1 MKDSPP
7 GRGEGRQKFGVA
19 RAQGPV
25 AAMTMAITVELL
37 GGLEYLAKHRA
48 SLHSIQIQHS
58 LFLDDVY
65 QLVAGKVLA
74 RHGDV
79 FFQRGDIA
87 PGIIV
92 LVNDVD
98 KETLARDVKIGDGD
112 RVTFISMIHGG

>member
-1 MKDSPP
+1 
-7 GRGEGRQKFGVA
+7 
-19 RAQGPV
+19 
-25 AAMTMAITVELL
+25 MTMAITIELL

-48 SLHSIQIQHS
+48 TLHSLPIQQP

-65 QLVAGKVLA
+65 QLVAGKVLT

-98 KETLARDVKIGDGD
+98 KDALPRDVKVGDGD
-112 RVTFISMIHGG
+112 RVTFISMVHGG